1 MVKDNVVKLSKI
13 YVHSDSITTQS
24 ISQMT
29 HFFCLN
35 GPLDP
40 KMQNLGENTAES
52 QLKLKSS
59 GVNAFKIYNLIIIQS
74 DNNY

>member
-1 MVKDNVVKLSKI
+1 MVKDNILKLSTI
-13 YVHSDSITTQS
+13 YVHSDSIMTQS

-40 KMQNLGENTAES
+40 KMQNPGENTDSE
-52 QLKLKSS
+52 LEKD
-59 GVNAFKIYNLIIIQS
+59 YNFTVWVSHI
-74 DNNY
+74 

>member
-1 MVKDNVVKLSKI
+1 MVKDNVVKLSTI

-35 GPLDP
+35 GPLDR
-40 KMQNLGENTAES
+40 KMQNPGENTEVLLS
-52 QLKLKSS
+52 IYRFEKVCFLSENTKLE
-59 GVNAFKIYNLIIIQS
+59 NF
-74 DNNY
+74 